1 LIVGGGAVLRASY
14 NANTIVVDPVRAD
27 AAYYLI
33 YAHNLVDYGIFSKGR
48 SQPPVPDSYWAPGYP
63 AFLAAV
69 IGVSEALSIDTYNAI
84 INTQLVLG
92 VGTIFLCFLLARR
105 FLPDY
110 WSLLPPF
117 FVAISPH
124 LVSTASYIL
133 TETLFG
139 FVLALSLYALIRA
152 IGSGRSLGWLVAGLC
167 FAVTYLVNPISVFL
181 APLLAVALLLRGR
194 RKSGNTEHGRLALA
208 LLLAPVIIAVLGWSL
223 RATISVPADQPNSAD
238 RLLNN
243 LVVGLYPDYHDK
255 WRASI
260 LQPDK
265 NVVVPGAGVDESY
278 ATFFNVLGERLVDQP
293 LETLAWYAFHKPVL
307 LWDWDVK
314 TGWGEIYIYRVEVS
328 LYETS
333 VPAIS
338 TFSLM
343 WSLHFWLLGAGV
355 LGAGYL
361 LTKGRPNSPTP
372 MILYITVVYI
382 SAIYVIS
389 QAEPRYSIPL
399 RPEMYLCATFFLWR
413 TWELVRRQKWHL

>member
-1 LIVGGGAVLRASY
+1 
-14 NANTIVVDPVRAD
+14 
-27 AAYYLI
+27 
-33 YAHNLVDYGIFSKGR
+33 
-48 SQPPVPDSYWAPGYP
+48 
-63 AFLAAV
+63 
-69 IGVSEALSIDTYNAI
+69 
-84 INTQLVLG
+84 VLG

-167 FAVTYLVNPISVFL
+167 FAVTYLVNPVSLFL

-238 RLLNN
+238 RLLKN

-278 ATFFNVLGERLVDQP
+278 ATFFKVLGEKLVDQP